1 MKRGETRD
9 NHKEFKVDE
18 MGQVLRYKILVRNF
32 AIHEILYNTG
42 SSIESIPFEEI
53 RVQTGEKFMINNV
66 DELSASPMFA
76 EMTDVPL

>member
-53 RVQTGEKFMINNV
+53 RV
-66 DELSASPMFA
+66 
-76 EMTDVPL
+76 